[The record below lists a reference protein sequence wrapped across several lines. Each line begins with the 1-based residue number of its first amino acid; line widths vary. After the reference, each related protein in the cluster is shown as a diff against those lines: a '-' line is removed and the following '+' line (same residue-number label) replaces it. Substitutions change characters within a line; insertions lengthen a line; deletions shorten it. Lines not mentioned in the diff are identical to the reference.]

1 MFCGIRLNH
10 IINKL
15 HERAVRIAYNDYSS
29 DLVELFSKDDIVE
42 IHQRNLRILATEMY
56 KISNDFGPRV
66 YPLGSIVIA
75 LVRLSVRLN
84 VRTSVRL

>member
-29 DLVELFSKDDIVE
+29 DFVELFSKEDIVE

-56 KISNDFGPRV
+56 KI
-66 YPLGSIVIA
+66 
-75 LVRLSVRLN
+75 
-84 VRTSVRL
+84 